1 MSKSVPPGPER
12 VAHPAEHV
20 APLGDVVEHL
30 GGDDRVELGVVVELA
45 RVELARLDSGHR
57 RRRQPRVDAD
67 DLRPLAHRGPQ
78 REVAAA
84 DVEHASRPPL
94 DEVEQQPDLRSVARK
109 RVPD

>member
-1 MSKSVPPGPER
+1 MSVPARAKR

-30 GGDDRVELGVVVELA
+30 RGDDRVELRVVVELA
-45 RVELARLDSGHR
+45 RIELARLDSGDR

-67 DLRPLAHRGPQ
+67 DLRPLTHRGPQ
-78 REVAAA
+78 GEIAAA
-84 DVEHASRPPL
+84 NVEHASRPPL

>member
-1 MSKSVPPGPER
+1 MPPRTKR

-45 RVELARLDSGHR
+45 RIELARLNSGDR
-57 RRRQPRVDAD
+57 RRRQPRVDAAD
-67 DLRPLAHRGPQ
+67 RRPLTYRGPQ
-78 REVAAA
+78 RKIAAA
-84 DVEHASRPPL
+84 NVEHASRPPL